1 MSLYCQYELDS
12 VCILNKIFY
21 IFLKAP
27 KKFFMI
33 YTLVVCFGCSIMDK
47 FLYYLL
53 KNLVNV
59 TIDSDNDHIHVSGI
73 E

>member
-1 MSLYCQYELDS
+1 
-12 VCILNKIFY
+12 
-21 IFLKAP
+21 
-27 KKFFMI
+27 MI
-33 YTLVVCFGCSIMDK
+33 YTLVVYFGCSIMDK